1 MARAGARNDQL
12 QNGKTTRTAR
22 QGEARDEESVFG
34 TILPSR
40 EGYPPLE
47 LGLTMA
53 FVLVARR
60 WRSLVDERL
69 RELGHSASRMEAMA
83 AIAYAPSGTT
93 QIQVAKRIGIEGPT
107 LTRTLDMLEADGLVE
122 RLADPNDRRN
132 KHMKLTPEGLDAL
145 AEMFGLCAALRIKL
159 LADIPAADLR
169 QNLGF
174 MNMLLGRIDDGLALP
189 TTE

>member
-1 MARAGARNDQL
+1 M
-12 QNGKTTRTAR
+12 QNGKTTRTA
-22 QGEARDEESVFG
+22 QPGQARDEDGVFG
-34 TILPSR
+34 TILPAR

-47 LGLTMA
+47 LGLTMN

-60 WRSLVDERL
+60 WRSLVDEKL
-69 RELGHSASRMEAMA
+69 RALGHSASRMEAMG
-83 AIAYAPSGTT
+83 AIAYAPSGAT
-93 QIQVAKRIGIEGPT
+93 QIQIAKRIGIEGPT

-145 AEMFGLCAALRIKL
+145 AEMFGLCAALRSKL
-159 LADIPAADLR
+159 LEDIPAGDLK

-174 MNMLLGRIDDGLALP
+174 MTMLLGRIDNGLALP
-189 TTE
+189 ATD